1 MNLTRIIEVTD
12 SGEKLSE
19 EEAANVEAL
28 RQICTL
34 RIKNSSKLNCSV
46 IQRLREIKND
56 FVSLSTYS
64 LAYAGFVP
72 FSKAFKEIITAE
84 GVCYSFNMLDEKD
97 FYKREINPTLRLPK
111 VGKRSN
117 WTVFGYNKQTDSLVH
132 PVRILGSGKNAGI
145 YIRLKMR
152 KRDIDYA
159 CREDSNGYRLMLHT
173 PDEMPQVASHYIK
186 IPFDVRTMISVKPR
200 VMSTSENLKHYK
212 PKKRQCFFSGEKRLK
227 YFKAYTQ
234 SNCKL
239 ECYSGE

>member
-1 MNLTRIIEVTD
+1 
-12 SGEKLSE
+12 
-19 EEAANVEAL
+19 
-28 RQICTL
+28 
-34 RIKNSSKLNCSV
+34 
-46 IQRLREIKND
+46 
-56 FVSLSTYS
+56 
-64 LAYAGFVP
+64 
-72 FSKAFKEIITAE
+72 
-84 GVCYSFNMLDEKD
+84 MLDEKD
-97 FYKREINPTLRLPK
+97 FYKREMDPTLRLPK

-117 WTVFGYNKQTDSLVH
+117 WSVFGYDKQTGSMVH

-145 YIRLKMR
+145 YIRLRMR
-152 KRDIDYA
+152 KKDIDYA

-186 IPFDVRTMISVKPR
+186 IPFDVRTLISVKPR

-239 ECYSGE
+239 ECYSGEFRPFRWR